1 MHVSFIHIPT
11 IPRSPP
17 AKDVTSLTF
26 FNQHFITKII
36 SLYET
41 LFKLSIITLLH
52 PNSKRPI
59 RAGHLVSGGSGNYS
73 KIQNDN
79 NTSGSVLHLNPKIGY
94 FISDKLVTG
103 VQTTYSH
110 QTNRYANNGLNDNFL
125 IVRPYIRYY
134 LF

>member
-41 LFKLSIITLLH
+41 LFSLVLLLYCTLTANAQLEQGTWLVGGVAIIAKYKMTIIHQVQFSI
-52 PNSKRPI
+52 
-59 RAGHLVSGGSGNYS
+59 
-73 KIQNDN
+73 
-79 NTSGSVLHLNPKIGY
+79 
-94 FISDKLVTG
+94 
-103 VQTTYSH
+103 
-110 QTNRYANNGLNDNFL
+110 
-125 IVRPYIRYY
+125 
-134 LF
+134 